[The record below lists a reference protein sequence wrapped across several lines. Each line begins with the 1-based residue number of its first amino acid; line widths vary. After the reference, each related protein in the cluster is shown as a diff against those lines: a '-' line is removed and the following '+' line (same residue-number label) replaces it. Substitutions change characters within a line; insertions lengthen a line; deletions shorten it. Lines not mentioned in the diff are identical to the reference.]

1 MRTPGRR
8 ARTVALVAAAFA
20 LVSRVPHAQQS
31 LASAT
36 VCDAVWHDAARNR
49 DVPVRIRVPAGTSK
63 VPVVLFSHGL
73 GGSVDAGTTWAE
85 AWSKNGFAVVHL
97 QHPGS
102 DSSLLTQRDGG
113 DALTALRTGMNGVQ
127 LIARAADVRFVL
139 DELGRRRTQ
148 GSCDLSR
155 IDLARAGM
163 SGHSFGAHTTQ
174 AMAGQVFPNAQG
186 RTLRDDRI
194 RAAIAFS
201 PAPPPNSS
209 EAVIRASFEPI
220 AIPFFSIT
228 GTKDQVPELNDVT
241 PEQRALPYRY
251 MRPGDKY
258 LLIFDGADHAA
269 FGGNPR
275 LRRGGLR
282 GRAGDENAHVD
293 DVLKTL
299 TTAFW
304 KATLLDDRA
313 ARGSLAVDR
322 VKPLL
327 HSGDRYELK

>member
-1 MRTPGRR
+1 
-8 ARTVALVAAAFA
+8 V
-20 LVSRVPHAQQS
+20 
-31 LASAT
+31 T
-36 VCDAVWHDAARNR
+36 VCDAVWHDTARSR

-63 VPVVLFSHGL
+63 VPVILFSHGL

-85 AWSKNGFAVVHL
+85 AWSRNGFAVVHL

-102 DSSLLTQRDGG
+102 DSSLLTQRGGG
-113 DALTALRTGMNGVQ
+113 DALTALRTGMTGAQV
-127 LIARAADVRFVL
+127 IARAADVRFAL
-139 DELGRRRTQ
+139 DELGRRRAQ
-148 GSCDLSR
+148 DSCDLSR
-155 IDLARAGM
+155 VDLARAGM

-174 AMAGQVFPNAQG
+174 AVAGQAFPNVQG

-201 PAPPPNSS
+201 PAPPGAS
-209 EAVIRASFEPI
+209 EDVIRASVEPI

-228 GTKDQVPELNDVT
+228 GTKDEVPELNDVT
-241 PEQRALPYRY
+241 PDQRTLPHRY
-251 MRPGDKY
+251 MPAGQKH
-258 LLIFDGADHAA
+258 LLVLDGANHAA

-275 LRRGGLR
+275 PRRGLLPA
-282 GRAGDENAHVD
+282 RAREENAHVD
-293 DVLKTL
+293 IVVRAV

-327 HSGDRYELK
+327 ISGDRYEVK